1 MYAERSWR
9 ETVDAFIAAEERAP
23 LHGDDLVL
31 LARAAWWLSD
41 LDQTLHALERAYSRL
56 PAHDRVDDTGASPHA
71 DVGGGRIGVALT
83 LALLHMV
90 RGDLT
95 SGAAWMRRASR
106 ELDAGP
112 PGPLHARLLYLESS
126 MGLDASGAAWSAD
139 SVARMRVLIDGSS
152 DPSVAA
158 FAAVVE
164 GMAAVR
170 DGRVSLGFDRLD
182 EAMLCVLAGDVEPE
196 WASDILCTVIHTC
209 HELADY
215 QRMAD
220 WTRATEAWS
229 RRHSSEGVLSG
240 VCRVHRL
247 ELRCARGEWDAAE
260 QSLAA
265 VCTDIAAVNTWV
277 TAEGWYQYGELRRL
291 RGDPDGALDAYGQAR
306 KAGIEPLPGEAL
318 LAFDAGDRA
327 RAWSLLTESLSA
339 RDRLARVR
347 LLRPAVEVA
356 VATGRMD
363 DAQTLAAELASSAAE
378 YGTPGLHAW
387 SEHAN
392 GMVALARGDT
402 DAAAAALIRAG
413 DLFRQLGLR
422 WERARVSAWRAA
434 VHDLQGDDEAADHY
448 RAEAKTL
455 FVDLGA
461 EPSLRVVLPE
471 REAAGPLTPREHEIL
486 TLVADGA
493 SNRDAAARLFISE
506 KTVSRHLANIYLK
519 IGVGSRTAA
528 AAWLRAERARR

>member
-1 MYAERSWR
+1 MY
-9 ETVDAFIAAEERAP
+9 EERAWSDAVDGFVAADQRAP
-23 LHGDDLVL
+23 LDGDDLVL

-41 LDQTLHALERAYSRL
+41 LVQTLDALERAYSRL
-56 PAHDRVDDTGASPHA
+56 PAAARDDGT
-71 DVGGGRIGVALT
+71 GRIGVALT

-106 ELDAGP
+106 ELDASP
-112 PGPLHARLLYLESS
+112 PGPLHARLLYLEAS
-126 MGLDASGAAWSAD
+126 MGLDESGEAWSAD
-139 SVARMRVLIDGSS
+139 SVERMRVLAGASA

-158 FAAVVE
+158 FAAVAE

-170 DGRVSLGFDRLD
+170 EGRVAVGFDRLD

-220 WTRATEAWS
+220 WTRATESWS
-229 RRHSSEGVLSG
+229 RRHSSDGVLIG

-291 RGDPDGALDAYGQAR
+291 RGDADGALDAYGEAR
-306 KAGIEPLPGEAL
+306 RAGIEPLPGEAL
-318 LAFDAGDRA
+318 LALDAGDRA
-327 RAWSLLTESLSA
+327 RAWNLLADSLAA
-339 RDRLARVR
+339 RDRLSRAR

-356 VATGRMD
+356 IATDRLEQ
-363 DAQTLAAELASSAAE
+363 AAALAAELADSAAE
-378 YGTPGLHAW
+378 YGTPGLRAW
-387 SEHAN
+387 SEHAK
-392 GMVALARGDT
+392 GMVALARGDA
-402 DAAAAALIRAG
+402 DAAGAG
-413 DLFRQLGLR
+413 FLEADRLFRHLGLR
-422 WERARVSAWRAA
+422 WDRARVRAWRAA
-434 VHDLQGDDEAADHY
+434 AHDLDGDADAADHC
-448 RAEAKTL
+448 RAEAEAL
-455 FVDLGA
+455 FLDLGA
-461 EPSLRVVLPE
+461 VPALQVVLPD
-471 REAAGPLTPREHEIL
+471 RAAPGPLTAREREIL
-486 TLVADGA
+486 ELVADGA
-493 SNRDAAARLFISE
+493 TNRDAAARLFISE